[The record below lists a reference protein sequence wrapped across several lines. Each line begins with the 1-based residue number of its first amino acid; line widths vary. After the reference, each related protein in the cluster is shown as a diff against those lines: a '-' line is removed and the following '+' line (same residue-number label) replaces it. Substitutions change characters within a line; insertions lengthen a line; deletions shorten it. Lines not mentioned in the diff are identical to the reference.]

1 MSVGYDDTNPPSSN
15 STSLGFTLTK
25 KSAATTA
32 GSQQLG
38 DTLTYTASVQN
49 KNQNQSLGLTVLVLR
64 IPSCYSMNF
73 ELFEGLK
80 SQGLIDLYE
89 FKNGN
94 TEVWMYLNR
103 LGPGETKTF
112 DIDLQ
117 QQYLG
122 TCKERPSQAFEFY
135 NPRQMIWVVPA
146 NSSRRRV

>member
-1 MSVGYDDTNPPSSN
+1 M
-15 STSLGFTLTK
+15 TK
-25 KSAATTA
+25 KSAIATA
-32 GSQQLG
+32 VSQQLG
-38 DTLTYTASVQN
+38 DTVTYTASVQN
-49 KNQNQSLGLTVLVLR
+49 KNQNQSLGLTVVVLR

-80 SQGLIDLYE
+80 SQGLIDMYE

-94 TEVWMYLNR
+94 TEVWLYINR

-122 TCKERPSQAFEFY
+122 KCKDRPSQAFEFY
-135 NPRQMIWVVPA
+135 SPRQIIWVVPS